1 MKPKINT
8 DRPQLTSEEIL
19 ARRNFDGLLQQLPA
33 ASGQVIQKPFWKSG
47 WFIGS
52 FATVAVL
59 AVGTWAYVSNKDAA
73 SQDAKNPLVQNP
85 TVRQPDSNAPTGS
98 FMKTSGAFIQPPL
111 ARLDIPFI
119 NRSLRVSQGGV
130 LKFATGSQL
139 KFPKNAFVDASG
151 KAVSGQVDIRFREFH
166 DAVDFF
172 LSGIPMTYDSA
183 GTKYQFES
191 AGMVEV
197 AAFQNGKV
205 VYLKPGEKV
214 EVELASPQTGKNYN
228 VYRLDTA
235 ARNWIY
241 LNKDNVKSPPDE
253 TVNPAGE
260 EKNAAFEKI
269 DLEQK
274 AKEEQLQKQQQEAIK
289 QVAVKNPLAEK
300 PLEPRRS
307 DKTKNRFT
315 VKFNAHEF
323 PEMATYRDV
332 LFEVDETREAFDKN
346 NYNITWDAVRLS
358 KGERSDR
365 YIISLTKGI
374 KTVRLDV
381 YPVFAGKSYDEA
393 KKVFD
398 EQMVQYNAALSSRE
412 QAEFAERKR
421 FETLMSENLAE
432 ANEARKKLEK
442 QMKDKMLNGS
452 VAEKALHLFTIS
464 RFGVYNCDRA
474 EQYPKGALVNA
485 QIQNEDGDMLVCNSP
500 IYLVDHQCNALFT
513 YFRNP
518 EASFQFNPKSRNLV
532 WTVSN
537 GVLYTLKETGFAA
550 LPSEGSCAMRL
561 EAVTQ
566 QFNTAEEMRA
576 YFGIVSPVQ

>member
-33 ASGQVIQKPFWKSG
+33 TSSQVIQKPFWKTG

-52 FATVAVL
+52 IATVAIL
-59 AVGTWAYVSNKDAA
+59 AVGTWAYVSNQEDTKQQNTNSTA
-73 SQDAKNPLVQNP
+73 QNP
-85 TVRQPDSNAPTGS
+85 TVRQPDSVAQTGS

-111 ARLDIPFI
+111 AGLNIPFT

-139 KFPKNAFVDASG
+139 KFSKNAFVDAAG
-151 KAVSGQVDIRFREFH
+151 KAVSGEVDIRFREMH

-241 LNKDNVKSPPDE
+241 LDKDNVKSPPDE
-253 TVNPAGE
+253 EVKPAGQE
-260 EKNAAFEKI
+260 SNAAFQKI
-269 DLEQK
+269 EQQQEAK
-274 AKEEQLQKQQQEAIK
+274 AEQLLQQQQEAIK
-289 QVAVKNPLAEK
+289 QAAAKNPVAEK
-300 PLEPRRS
+300 PIEPRRS

-315 VKFNAHEF
+315 VKFDAHEF

-332 LFEVDETREAFDKN
+332 LFEVDESREAFDKN

-365 YIISLTKGI
+365 YIITLTKGI

-398 EQMVQYNAALSSRE
+398 EKMTTYTATLLKRE
-412 QAEFAERKR
+412 QAELAERKR
-421 FETLMSENLAE
+421 FDALMSENLNE
-432 ANEARKKLEK
+432 ANEARKKLEQ
-442 QMKDKMLNGS
+442 QMKTQMLNGS
-452 VAEKALHLFTIS
+452 LEKFVMHTFSIS
-464 RFGVYNCDRA
+464 QFGIFNCDRA
-474 EQYPKGALVNA
+474 EQYPKGRLVNA
-485 QIQNEDGDMLVCNSP
+485 LIQNEDGDMLVCNSQ
-500 IYLVDHQCNALFT
+500 IYLVDYERNALFT
-513 YFRNP
+513 YYRNP
-518 EASFQFNPKSRNLV
+518 EPSFQFNPKSRNLV

-537 GVLYTLKETGFAA
+537 GVLYTLKETAFAT
-550 LPSEGSCAMRL
+550 LPANENCPMRL
-561 EAVTQ
+561 EVVTRT
-566 QFNTAEEMRA
+566 FSSADEMRT
-576 YFGIVSPVQ
+576 YFGIVSPAQ

>member
-33 ASGQVIQKPFWKSG
+33 ASGQVIQKPFWKTG

-52 FATVAVL
+52 IATVAVL
-59 AVGTWAYVSNKDAA
+59 AVGTWAYVSTQEN
-73 SQDAKNPLVQNP
+73 AKQENTKPTAQHP
-85 TVRQPDSNAPTGS
+85 TVRQPDSVAQTGS

-111 ARLDIPFI
+111 AGLNIPFT

-151 KAVSGQVDIRFREFH
+151 KAVSGQVDIRFREMH

-241 LNKDNVKSPPDE
+241 LDKDNVKSPPDE
-253 TVNPAGE
+253 DVVPAE
-260 EKNAAFEKI
+260 QETNAAFQKI
-269 DLEQK
+269 EQAQK
-274 AKEEQLQKQQQEAIK
+274 AKEEQLQQQQQEAIK
-289 QVAVKNPLAEK
+289 QVALKNPVSEK
-300 PLEPRRS
+300 PIEPRRS

-315 VKFNAHEF
+315 VKFDAHEF

-365 YIISLTKGI
+365 YIITLTKGI

-398 EQMVQYNAALSSRE
+398 EKMVQYTTTLSMRE
-412 QAEFAERKR
+412 QAELAERKR
-421 FETLMSENLAE
+421 FETLMSENLTE
-432 ANEARKKLEK
+432 ANEARKKLEQ
-442 QMKDKMLNGS
+442 QMKNQLINGL
-452 VAEKALHLFTIS
+452 VEKFVMHTFSIS
-464 RFGVYNCDRA
+464 QFGIFNCDRA
-474 EQYPKGALVNA
+474 DQYPRGAMVNA
-485 QIQNEDGDMLVCNSP
+485 LIQNEDGDMLVCNTQ
-500 IYLVDHQCNALFT
+500 IYLVDYERNALFT
-513 YFRNP
+513 YYRNP
-518 EASFQFNPKSRNLV
+518 EPRFQFNPKSRNLI

-537 GVLYTLKETGFAA
+537 GVLYTLKETAFAA
-550 LPSEGSCAMRL
+550 LPANENCPMRL

-566 QFNTAEEMRA
+566 KFNSVEEMRT